1 VHQDSI
7 KRGDYLLM
15 FATAAAPGAA
25 AGLVLYGFGIVSWSE
40 LLGCMAIVA
49 LVAAILA
56 LIWARDLAKL
66 HRQAAAIAS
75 DTSEPYRPSVQT
87 PAAAALSRTLEE
99 GRRRAVTVQR
109 ALEMRALDAERLIDA
124 LPEPVLVLDHSR
136 RILHANLAAEQL
148 LGPALS
154 GRNLVEAIRSP
165 DVIEGVERALVLAQ
179 SLDVDFDILGPVQH
193 HMRARLAPLVRGG
206 GRGEAV
212 VLVLQDLTAA
222 RRAEQM
228 RVDFVAN
235 VSHEL
240 RTPLASLTGFIETLQ
255 GPAHD
260 DPAARERFLGI
271 MGEQTHRMGRLVDD
285 LLSLSRIELEEHN
298 PPSDRL
304 DLAGLVKTVLQML
317 EPIAQERAVV
327 LQANIPDDL
336 PQIIGDGDQVEQ
348 VLRNL
353 VENAIKYGRVGGHV
367 QVSLAVD
374 GHAVRMAVQDDGE
387 GIAQD
392 HLHRL
397 TERFYRVDAARS
409 RQTGGT
415 GLGMAI
421 VKHIVNRH
429 RGRLVIDSTP
439 GQGSRFTVSWP
450 QASQRR

>member
-1 VHQDSI
+1 MRIGLDGSAERI
-7 KRGDYLLM
+7 ASRRTPLG
-15 FATAAAPGAA
+15 
-25 AGLVLYGFGIVSWSE
+25 AGLAENLEQGRKRVSN
-40 LLGCMAIVA
+40 
-49 LVAAILA
+49 
-56 LIWARDLAKL
+56 
-66 HRQAAAIAS
+66 
-75 DTSEPYRPSVQT
+75 
-87 PAAAALSRTLEE
+87 
-99 GRRRAVTVQR
+99 
-109 ALEMRALDAERLIDA
+109 ALDALEERALMAESLVNA
-124 LPEPVLVLDHSR
+124 LPEPVLLLNETRH
-136 RILHANLAAEQL
+136 ILHVNHAAKEL
-148 LGPALS
+148 LGPSLT

-165 DVIEGVERALVLAQ
+165 ELIGGVERTLVMGQ

-193 HMRARLAPLVRGG
+193 HMRARLAPLARSGG
-206 GRGEAV
+206 AGKAV
-212 VLVLQDLTAA
+212 VLVLQDLNAA

-255 GPAHD
+255 GPARD

-271 MGEQTHRMGRLVDD
+271 MGDQTHRMGRLVDD

-298 PPSDRL
+298 PPSERL
-304 DLAGLVKTVLQML
+304 DLSDLVKTVLQML
-317 EPIAQERAVV
+317 EPVAQERSVT

-353 VENAIKYGRVGGHV
+353 VENAIKYGLVGGHV
-367 QVSLAVD
+367 QVSLAVE
-374 GHAVRMAVQDDGE
+374 GHAVRMTVQDDGE

-409 RQTGGT
+409 RQVGGT

-429 RGRLVIDSTP
+429 RGRLVIDSTL
-439 GQGSRFTVSWP
+439 GQGSRFTVYWP
-450 QASQRR
+450 QASQRI